1 MKHTF
6 ISMMYV
12 NVFSLDPLPSQM
24 EDSPSKKTSEI
35 KPTANGV
42 AKVLNDTM
50 DDSLQGRRVTP
61 DCDDMVSQNI
71 YYIYGFPG

>member
-1 MKHTF
+1 
-6 ISMMYV
+6 
-12 NVFSLDPLPSQM
+12 M

-35 KPTANGV
+35 KPTGNGV

-61 DCDDMVSQNI
+61 DCDEMVNQNI
-71 YYIYGFPG
+71 IYGFPG

>member
-12 NVFSLDPLPSQM
+12 NVFPLDPLPSI
-24 EDSPSKKTSEI
+24 SPSKKTSEI
-35 KPTANGV
+35 KPTGNGV

-61 DCDDMVSQNI
+61 DCDDMVNQNI